1 MRTEDKSIRPH
12 QGSDK
17 YIVRFP
23 DGMRDR
29 IADAAKA
36 NNRSM
41 NSEIIA
47 RLLAS
52 FEPQERY
59 PLALRIDLTVSEET
73 RVKEIQDAINAL
85 GQHAGLPLDV
95 RLVSPG

>member
-1 MRTEDKSIRPH
+1 MSTDKTARPH

-29 IADAAKA
+29 IAEAAKA

-47 RLLAS
+47 RLEAS
-52 FEPQERY
+52 FQSPESAVSLLNKIMDEREARM
-59 PLALRIDLTVSEET
+59 LEAVTKKTLELLEASEKD
-73 RVKEIQDAINAL
+73 R
-85 GQHAGLPLDV
+85 
-95 RLVSPG
+95 R

>member
-52 FEPQERY
+52 FEPQERA
-59 PLALRIDLTVSEET
+59 PMVLRIDLTVSEET
-73 RVKEIQDAINAL
+73 RLSSSTEREEISCA
-85 GQHAGLPLDV
+85 P
-95 RLVSPG
+95 P

>member
-1 MRTEDKSIRPH
+1 MSTDKTTRPH

-23 DGMRDR
+23 DGMRER
-29 IADAAKA
+29 IAEAAKA

-47 RLLAS
+47 RLEAS
-52 FEPQERY
+52 FEPPEASIAVLTKIMEEREARM
-59 PLALRIDLTVSEET
+59 LEEVSANVRRLLEEAEN
-73 RVKEIQDAINAL
+73 RRAK
-85 GQHAGLPLDV
+85 
-95 RLVSPG
+95 